1 MSSSKNGDAPAS
13 RADWFRHF
21 AMAASNKLGTH
32 WAFLVAVLTV
42 IAWAA
47 SGPFFDFGERWQ
59 LIINT
64 VTTVI
69 TFLMVFII
77 QTTQNRDARAIHLKL
92 DELIRAS
99 SARNVFA
106 DLEEATDEE
115 MDAFQREFAALRKGG
130 ASATTAVVEAKKRIV
145 EARGPDSK

>member
-1 MSSSKNGDAPAS
+1 MSSPKDRDAPAS
-13 RADWFRHF
+13 IADWFRHF

-32 WAFLVAVLTV
+32 WAFLAAVLTV

-47 SGPFFDFGERWQ
+47 SGPLFDFGERWQ
-59 LIINT
+59 LVINT

-106 DLEEATDEE
+106 DLEDATDEE

-130 ASATTAVVEAKKRIV
+130 ASATTAVVEAKKRVV